1 MDDLTVSQIVK
12 HTRVDNGKTF
22 GIFNAHYLSTSL
34 QPVFSI
40 AHKSVVGYEALV
52 RSEYS
57 VNLADLFSPKQG
69 ESSFILLDR
78 LCRYIHVRNFL
89 TLNDPLNWL
98 FLNISPI
105 AILRGKYYG
114 SFFAEMLR
122 KSEID
127 PYRVVIEIVENPIA
141 DQNLLLETVNYYRKM
156 GCLIALDDFGAG
168 YSNFER
174 IWVLDPDIVKLD
186 RSMIVRASEQKKI
199 RDLLPGI
206 VSLLHQ
212 AGCLVVT
219 EGIETEEQ
227 AMIAMECDADF
238 VQGYFFAH
246 PETDFHKFENLDM
259 PFDSLFE
266 KCKSASAAE
275 ESELRMLYER
285 YTGLY
290 QQAITRISSAENLQ
304 EACRELMTDEKT
316 VRCYLL
322 LPNGIQIG
330 HTVVSEAYRNKADI
344 RFKPLHDTR
353 NADWFRRHYLRRAMM
368 HPNQLQITRPYLS
381 ITGAHLCVTLSMMFS
396 TPSGSFVFCCDLNW
410 E

>member
-1 MDDLTVSQIVK
+1 MVDLTVSQIAK
-12 HTRVDNGKTF
+12 HTCVDKGKTF
-22 GIFNAHYLSTSL
+22 GIFNAHYLSTAL

-40 AHKSVVGYEALV
+40 AHKRIVGYEALV

-57 VNLADLFSPKQG
+57 VNLTDLFSSKQG

-114 SFFAEMLR
+114 SFFAEMLG
-122 KSEID
+122 EAGLD
-127 PYRVVIEIVENPIA
+127 PHRVVVEIVEDPIS
-141 DQNLLLETVNYYRKM
+141 DQNLLLESVQYYRNM
-156 GCLIALDDFGAG
+156 GCLVALDDFGAG
-168 YSNFER
+168 HSNFER
-174 IWVLDPDIVKLD
+174 VWILDPDIVKLD

-212 AGCLVVT
+212 AGCLVII
-219 EGIETEEQ
+219 EGVETEEQ
-227 AMIAMECDADF
+227 AMIAIECDADF

-246 PETDFHKFENLDM
+246 PEKNFDLFENIPL
-259 PFDSLFE
+259 PFDKLFE
-266 KCKSASAAE
+266 TYKQKSASE
-275 ESELRMLYER
+275 ESRFRTLYER
-285 YTGLY
+285 YAGLY
-290 QQAITRISSAENLQ
+290 HQAISRIISGENLQ
-304 EACRELMTDEKT
+304 EACRDMIADENI

-322 LPNGIQIG
+322 LPTGVQIG
-330 HTVVSEAYRNKADI
+330 HTVVSDFYKEKTDI
-344 RFKPLHDTR
+344 RFKPLNDTHS
-353 NADWFRRHYLRRAMM
+353 ADWFRRHYLRRAMM

-396 TPSGSFVFCCDLNW
+396 ISSGERVFCCDLNW
-410 E
+410 K